1 MKRTSRIFLTCFTLL
16 PLCIMASCAKPD
28 VAKINLINDL
38 GRPAKLDLC
47 KDDVH
52 CDAISDL
59 WAPTK
64 LSAMETHTLVV
75 SNEEMT
81 VFKISTVV
89 DGKPVERCLRVTV
102 NKALQADHNN
112 VHLSSA
118 TGC

>member
-1 MKRTSRIFLTCFTLL
+1 MKRIPRILLTCFTLL
-16 PLCIMASCAKPD
+16 PLCMMAACAKPD

-59 WAPTK
+59 WTPTK
-64 LSAMETHTLVV
+64 LNAMETHTFVV

-89 DGKPVERCLRVTV
+89 DGKSEERCLRVTV
-102 NKALQADHNN
+102 NRALKADHNN